1 MKILAFFLL
10 VLTPFVISAQ
20 QTGSSSETP
29 YIEVVGTAERSI
41 VPDEIYVSIN
51 LHERYEG
58 KNKVG
63 IEKQEKNLKNE
74 LADAGIPLDQ
84 LSLSDAQGAY
94 VKVKW
99 GKKDVLN
106 QKEFILMLKTAQEV
120 GVVFGLLDELNIE
133 DAGIYRVD
141 HSNIENLK
149 KEVKIEAIKAAKD
162 KVIYLLE
169 AIGQKP
175 GKALVIYENSPVYAS
190 NISANVEEIYQN
202 SLSSSKTKTE
212 YDIQFEKIIIRSSI
226 YMKYSI
232 E

>member
-1 MKILAFFLL
+1 MKKLLLLFIFLYPFI
-10 VLTPFVISAQ
+10 VFAQRVTPPSDV
-20 QTGSSSETP
+20 P
-29 YIEVVGTAERSI
+29 YIEVVGTAEKTVI
-41 VPDEIYVSIN
+41 PDEIYLAIN
-51 LHERYEG
+51 LHEHYEG

-63 IEKQEKNLKNE
+63 IEKQEKNLKSE

-106 QKEFILMLKTAQEV
+106 QKEFILMLNTAQEV
-120 GVVFGLLDELNIE
+120 GVVFGILDELNIE
-133 DAGIYRVD
+133 DASIYKVD
-141 HSNIENLK
+141 HSDIENLK
-149 KEVKIEAIKAAKD
+149 KEVKIEAIKAAKE
-162 KVIYLLE
+162 KAFYLLE

-175 GKALVIYENSPVYAS
+175 GKALVIYEDNPVYVS
-190 NISANVEEIYQN
+190 NIRGNVAGVYQD
-202 SLSSSKTKTE
+202 SDSGSKSKSD